1 MLKIIE
7 VKEELDNSTLVDN
20 VYEIHKM
27 IQHMIQDTEYIT
39 EINKD
44 DYNYLNIVMGKT
56 KKNLKKIKYIFEKQ
70 TKVLKRYLQLNKI
83 PLY

>member
-56 KKNLKKIKYIFEKQ
+56 KNNLEKIKYIFEKNKQ
-70 TKVLKRYLQLNKI
+70 MFLKDFYN
-83 PLY
+83 

>member
-39 EINKD
+39 EINKN
-44 DYNYLNIVMGKT
+44 DYNYLNIVLGKT
-56 KKNLKKIKYIFEKQ
+56 KNNLEKIKYIFEK
-70 TKVLKRYLQLNKI
+70 NKQKF
-83 PLY
+83 

>member
-44 DYNYLNIVMGKT
+44 DYNYLNIVMEKT
-56 KKNLKKIKYIFEKQ
+56 KNNLEKIKYIFEK
-70 TKVLKRYLQLNKI
+70 NKQKF
-83 PLY
+83 

>member
-44 DYNYLNIVMGKT
+44 DYNYLNIFMGKT
-56 KKNLKKIKYIFEKQ
+56 KNNLEKIKYIFEK
-70 TKVLKRYLQLNKI
+70 NKQKF
-83 PLY
+83 

>member
-44 DYNYLNIVMGKT
+44 DYNYLNIVMEKR
-56 KKNLKKIKYIFEKQ
+56 KNNLEKIKYIFEK
-70 TKVLKRYLQLNKI
+70 NKQKF
-83 PLY
+83 

>member
-39 EINKD
+39 EINKN

-56 KKNLKKIKYIFEKQ
+56 KNNLEKIKYIFEK
-70 TKVLKRYLQLNKI
+70 NKQKF
-83 PLY
+83 

>member
-1 MLKIIE
+1 
-7 VKEELDNSTLVDN
+7 
-20 VYEIHKM
+20 M

-56 KKNLKKIKYIFEKQ
+56 KNNLEKIKYIFEK
-70 TKVLKRYLQLNKI
+70 NKQKF
-83 PLY
+83 

>member
-27 IQHMIQDTEYIT
+27 IQHMIQDTEYII

-56 KKNLKKIKYIFEKQ
+56 KNNLEKIKYIFEK
-70 TKVLKRYLQLNKI
+70 NKQKF
-83 PLY
+83 

>member
-56 KKNLKKIKYIFEKQ
+56 KKNLKKIKYIFEK
-70 TKVLKRYLQLNKI
+70 NKQKF
-83 PLY
+83 

>member
-56 KKNLKKIKYIFEKQ
+56 KNNLEKIKYIFEK
-70 TKVLKRYLQLNKI
+70 NKQKF
-83 PLY
+83 

>member
-56 KKNLKKIKYIFEKQ
+56 KNNLEKIKYIFEKSKQ
-70 TKVLKRYLQLNKI
+70 KF
-83 PLY
+83 

>member
-27 IQHMIQDTEYIT
+27 LQHMIQDTEYIT
-39 EINKD
+39 EINKN

-56 KKNLKKIKYIFEKQ
+56 KNNLEKIKYIFEK
-70 TKVLKRYLQLNKI
+70 NKQKF
-83 PLY
+83 

>member
-39 EINKD
+39 EINKN
-44 DYNYLNIVMGKT
+44 DYNYLNIVM
-56 KKNLKKIKYIFEKQ
+56 
-70 TKVLKRYLQLNKI
+70 
-83 PLY
+83 

>member
-56 KKNLKKIKYIFEKQ
+56 KNNIEKIKYIFEK
-70 TKVLKRYLQLNKI
+70 NKQKF
-83 PLY
+83 

>member
-39 EINKD
+39 EINKY

-56 KKNLKKIKYIFEKQ
+56 KNNLEKIKYIFEK
-70 TKVLKRYLQLNKI
+70 NKQKF
-83 PLY
+83 

>member
-7 VKEELDNSTLVDN
+7 VKEELDNSALVDN

-39 EINKD
+39 EINKN

-56 KKNLKKIKYIFEKQ
+56 KNNLEKIKYIFEK
-70 TKVLKRYLQLNKI
+70 NKQKF
-83 PLY
+83 

>member
-27 IQHMIQDTEYIT
+27 IQHMIQDAEYIT

-56 KKNLKKIKYIFEKQ
+56 KNNLEKIKYIFEK
-70 TKVLKRYLQLNKI
+70 NKQKF
-83 PLY
+83 

>member
-20 VYEIHKM
+20 VYEIHKI

-39 EINKD
+39 EINKN

-56 KKNLKKIKYIFEKQ
+56 KNNLEKIKYIFEK
-70 TKVLKRYLQLNKI
+70 NKQKF
-83 PLY
+83 